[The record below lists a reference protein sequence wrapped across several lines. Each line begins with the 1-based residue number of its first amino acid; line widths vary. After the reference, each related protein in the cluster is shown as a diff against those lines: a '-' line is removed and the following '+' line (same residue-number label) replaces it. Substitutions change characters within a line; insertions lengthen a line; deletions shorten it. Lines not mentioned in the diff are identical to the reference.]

1 MFPNSCDVT
10 VPFYALIPIFIF
22 NGLEAIF
29 VMNKCSCCTV
39 SVACSSGLIKAT

>member
-29 VMNKCSCCTV
+29 CNE
-39 SVACSSGLIKAT
+39 